1 MTGLH
6 CIQHVPFETPARIAT
21 WAASRSIDVSI
32 TRVFEAGV
40 VPGVADVEA
49 LVLMGGPMSVHDDG
63 KHPWLVA
70 EKRLVEDMLNAGK
83 PVLGVCLG
91 AQIIADVLGA
101 RVRRN
106 RFQEI
111 GWYRVE
117 ATGGGRT
124 HPRFALPAEFV
135 PFHWHGETFEL
146 PPEAV
151 HLARSAACEQQAFSW
166 RERVLALQFHLEATA
181 DGVDALIAHCAD
193 DIGTGPYVQAP
204 EEMVAAADRFGV
216 AHTVLEG
223 LLDNWKEAAHDQP
236 E

>member
-1 MTGLH
+1 VTRLH
-6 CIQHVPFETPARIAT
+6 CIQHVPFETPARVAV
-21 WAASRSIDVSI
+21 WAAARGIDVAI
-32 TRVFEAGV
+32 TRVFEEEPL
-40 VPGVADVEA
+40 PGADDLEA
-49 LVLMGGPMSVHDDG
+49 LVLMGGPMSVHDEG
-63 KHPWLVA
+63 KCPWLIS

-91 AQIIADVLGA
+91 AQIIAAVLGA

-117 ATGGGRT
+117 ATGAGRE
-124 HPRFALPAEFV
+124 HPHFAIPAEFV
-135 PFHWHGETFEL
+135 PFHWHGETFDL
-146 PPEAV
+146 PREAV
-151 HLARSAACEQQAFSW
+151 QLARSAACEQQAFAW
-166 RERVLALQFHLEATA
+166 RERVLALQFHLEVTA
-181 DGVDALIAHCAD
+181 DGVDALITHCAD

-204 EEMVAAADRFGV
+204 NEMLAAADRFAA

-223 LLDNWKEAAHDQP
+223 LLDNWKEAADVHP